1 MGPTMGRSYPSHQ
14 PAAEVETARNG
25 LQFRIANPVTDV
37 TTSRLGDDA

>member
-14 PAAEVETARNG
+14 PATEVETARNG
-25 LQFRIANPVTDV
+25 LQFRITTPVTDV